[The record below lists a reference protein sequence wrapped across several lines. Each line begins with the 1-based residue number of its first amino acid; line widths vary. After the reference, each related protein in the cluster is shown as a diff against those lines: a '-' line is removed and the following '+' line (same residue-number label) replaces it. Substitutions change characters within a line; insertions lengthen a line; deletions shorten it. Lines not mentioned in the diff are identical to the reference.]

1 MTKTKFVMKFP
12 GTVLC
17 AALLLA
23 AAPASAQAIKLKLAD
38 NLPPSHFLANYA
50 THYFMDEVTKRT
62 GGKVTFDYYPSEQLG
77 KAGDILSLTQ
87 SGVTDIGLVT
97 PSIISQKMPLS
108 SIAEQPGSFAT
119 SCEGTMAYYALAR
132 DGFLQKNEFH
142 PNNVRIVF
150 AYVNPPYQL
159 YLSKHEVHQLSDLSG
174 LKLRSLAG
182 TLEIVVKK
190 LGAVPVRTSTTEVY
204 EALSRG
210 TVDGML
216 FPVPTVLA
224 YDLQGLVKYAT
235 ENQNFGSIANAYIMS
250 EAKYRSLPED
260 VRKVIDEVGEAATR
274 RACEMTDR
282 DVATTY
288 EKFHGL
294 GIKQITFSD
303 EDQRHLKELF
313 STVSDEW
320 AKSLEDRG
328 KPARAG
334 LAAFAEAL
342 KAQKK

>member
-1 MTKTKFVMKFP
+1 MTVSWSR
-12 GTVLC
+12 GLAWAV
-17 AALLLA
+17 LLA
-23 AAPASAQAIKLKLAD
+23 AASTQAAAEPLKLKIAD

-50 THYFMDEVTKRT
+50 THFFMDEVTKRT
-62 GGKVTFDYYPSEQLG
+62 GGQVTFDYYPSEQLG

-97 PSIISQKMPLS
+97 PSVVSQKMPLS
-108 SIAEQPGSFAT
+108 SIAEQPGSFST
-119 SCEGTMAYYALAR
+119 SCEGTLAYFALAR
-132 DGFLQKNEFH
+132 NGFLEKNEFR
-142 PNNVRIVF
+142 PNGVRVVF

-159 YLSKHEVHQLSDLSG
+159 YLAKREVHKLADVSG
-174 LKLRSLAG
+174 MKIRSVAG
-182 TLEIVVKK
+182 TMEIAVKK

-224 YDLQGLVKYAT
+224 YDLQGLIKFST
-235 ENQNFGSIANAYIMS
+235 QNENFGSVANVYVIS
-250 EAKYRSLPED
+250 ETKWRSLPEA
-260 VRKVIDEVGEAATR
+260 VKTVINEVGEAATR

-288 EKFHGL
+288 DKFRQL
-294 GIKQITFSD
+294 GIKQITFD
-303 EDQRHLKELF
+303 EEDKRRLKELF
-313 STVSDEW
+313 STVRDEW
-320 AKSLEDRG
+320 AKNLEQRG
-328 KPARAG
+328 KPANAG

-342 KAQKK
+342 KGGPQ